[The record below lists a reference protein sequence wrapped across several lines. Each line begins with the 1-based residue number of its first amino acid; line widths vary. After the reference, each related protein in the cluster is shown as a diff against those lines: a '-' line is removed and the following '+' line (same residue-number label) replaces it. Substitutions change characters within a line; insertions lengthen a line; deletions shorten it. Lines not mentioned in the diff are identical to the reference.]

1 MFVRS
6 DGTTIKIA
14 AFAGNMN
21 KLSNAIETVGKPIP
35 EIPLITPADKNTPIT
50 TKFKLVSI
58 RTIIHKR

>member
-1 MFVRS
+1 
-6 DGTTIKIA
+6 
-14 AFAGNMN
+14 MN